1 MAVGIRRAAHD
12 EIDTLR
18 AIDVAARLRY
28 ASLPNFEFAAKT
40 PAIAAERFSMGDT
53 FVAELNA
60 VPVGFALAQTLD
72 GMAYLANISVL
83 PQSRGQGIGETL
95 LQHVIAYAVDAR
107 RAAVVLATFR
117 IPPWNG
123 PWFRKH
129 GFETMSVQSI
139 GPERRSVLD
148 RHSSFLDMSTR

>member
-1 MAVGIRRAAHD
+1 MVVGIRRAAHD

-28 ASLPNFEFAAKT
+28 ASLPSFEFAAKT
-40 PAIAAERFSMGDT
+40 PAIVAERFSMGDT

-83 PQSRGQGIGETL
+83 PQSRGQG
-95 LQHVIAYAVDAR
+95 
-107 RAAVVLATFR
+107 
-117 IPPWNG
+117 
-123 PWFRKH
+123 
-129 GFETMSVQSI
+129 SV
-139 GPERRSVLD
+139 RRSYSM
-148 RHSSFLDMSTR
+148 SSLTLSTREELR